1 MLRLLFT
8 LLTALVVALPAFG
21 STAYKNRLMPPF
33 ASIVY
38 GDNGEP
44 IGFYYTGKFRLYAPY
59 NKIPKTLIY
68 AVITAEDERFFKH
81 GGIDPIGIVRAAIT
95 DISKGKI
102 VQGGST
108 ITQQLAKMVFLS
120 PQRTIERKL
129 KEIELAKKL
138 EENLTKEEILE
149 LYLNYVYLSNG
160 AYGVRAA
167 AWVLFG
173 ENLNQL
179 TPAQCALLA
188 GIIRGPEYYNPFK
201 HPQRALKRR
210 NLILKK
216 MLQKGYIT
224 EAQYQEAIKEPLTP
238 LKSPNFPRTA
248 GYDLDFIKYE
258 ILKKGILTPKQ
269 LYREGYSIY
278 TSIDPGIEKYAQE
291 VLKEYDEIYSKRHKL
306 EDLQCAGFAVDR
318 DGKVIF
324 IVGGSDYSKTKLNRA
339 FQVQRPI
346 GSTAKPFTY
355 LTAFQ
360 NGWSP
365 LDFISNQPI
374 EMPMDK
380 IDPKTGKRMWWKPEN
395 YGKKFT
401 PFMTL
406 REALMHS
413 VNVATLHLAMHFPQ
427 KIRENLIKFELIS
440 PKSPFDLSYVLGS
453 FPSNLYRVVR
463 AYTAFQSGGILK
475 EPYVVLRVKD
485 RYGRTVYVGYPHLK
499 KVSDPQSVFIL
510 RSILQ
515 DVVKRGTA
523 ASISYLTDQF
533 DVAGKTGTTNDYRD
547 TYFTGFTTSFVMSIW
562 FGRDSYKTMW
572 RGATGGGVSAPPWGK
587 IALKLCEKFNC
598 GRFVPTY
605 EEIVANYPPPTH
617 FPEKEMEEI
626 YYDQLINQLGE
637 NESTEEASV
646 GEDNSGSDR
655 R

>member
-1 MLRLLFT
+1 MLRLL
-8 LLTALVVALPAFG
+8 TALLILISATVPSFG
-21 STAYKNRLMPPF
+21 STAYKNKLMPPF
-33 ASIVY
+33 ASTVY
-38 GDNGEP
+38 GDNGKP
-44 IGFYYTGKFRLYAPY
+44 IGFYYIGKFRLYAPY
-59 NKIPKTLIY
+59 SQIPKTLIY

-81 GGIDPIGIVRAAIT
+81 SGIDPIGIVRAAIT
-95 DISKGKI
+95 DISRGKI

-120 PQRTIERKL
+120 PKRTIERKL
-129 KEIELAKKL
+129 KEIELAKQL

-160 AYGVRAA
+160 AYGVKAA

-173 ENLNQL
+173 EDLNQL

-216 MLQKGYIT
+216 MLEKGYIT

-238 LKSPNFPRTA
+238 LKSPNYPRTA
-248 GYDLDFIKYE
+248 GYDLDFVKFE
-258 ILKKGILTPKQ
+258 ILKKGILSSKQ
-269 LYREGYSIY
+269 LYTGGYSIY
-278 TSIDPGIEKYAQE
+278 TSIDPEIEKYAQK
-291 VLKEYDEIYSKRHKL
+291 VLSKYDEFYSKAHKL
-306 EDLQCAGFAVDR
+306 DDLQCAGFAVDK

-324 IVGGSDYSKTKLNRA
+324 VVGGNDYTKSKLNRA

-365 LDFISNQPI
+365 LDYISNEPI

-380 IDPKTGKRMWWKPEN
+380 FDPRTGKRIWWKPEN
-395 YGKKFT
+395 YSKRFT

-406 REALMHS
+406 RDALMHS
-413 VNVATLHLAMHFPQ
+413 VNVATLHLAMHFPR
-427 KIRENLIKFELIS
+427 KIRQNLIKFEMI
-440 PKSPFDLSYVLGS
+440 PPDSPFDLSYVLGS

-475 EPYVVLRVKD
+475 EPYSVLKVEN
-485 RYGRTVYVGYPHLK
+485 RYGKTVYIGYPELK
-499 KVSDPQSVFIL
+499 RVSDPQSVFIL

-515 DVVKRGTA
+515 DVVKEGTA

-547 TYFTGFTTSFVMSIW
+547 AYFTGFTTSFVMSVW

-587 IALKLCEKFNC
+587 IALKLCEKLKC
-598 GRFVPTY
+598 GTFTPTY
-605 EEIVANYPPPTH
+605 DEIVNSYPPPTH
-617 FPEKEMEEI
+617 FPESEMEEL

-637 NESTEEASV
+637 EEAEV

>member
-1 MLRLLFT
+1 MLRLLTAILFI
-8 LLTALVVALPAFG
+8 LLTAASAFA
-21 STAYKNRLMPPF
+21 SPAYKNKLMPPF
-33 ASIVY
+33 ASVVY
-38 GDNGEP
+38 GNNGKP
-44 IGFYYTGKFRLYAPY
+44 IGFYYTGNFRLYAPY
-59 NKIPKTLIY
+59 REIPKTLIY

-81 GGIDPIGIVRAAIT
+81 SGIDPIGIVRAAIT
-95 DISKGKI
+95 DISRGKI

-120 PQRTIERKL
+120 PKRTIERKL

-201 HPQRALKRR
+201 YPQRALKRR

-216 MLQKGYIT
+216 MLKKGYIS
-224 EAQYQEAIKEPLTP
+224 EEEYKQAINEPLTP
-238 LKSPNFPRTA
+238 LKTPNRPKTA
-248 GYDLDFIKYE
+248 GYDLDFVKFE
-258 ILKKGILTPKQ
+258 ILKKGILTTRQ
-269 LYREGYSIY
+269 LYSGGYSIY
-278 TSIDPGIEKYAQE
+278 TSIDPEIEEYAQN
-291 VLKEYDEIYSKRHKL
+291 VLKQFNEAYSKAHKL
-306 EDLQCAGFAVDR
+306 EDLQCAGFAVDK

-324 IVGGSDYSKTKLNRA
+324 VVGGSDYSQTKLNRA

-365 LDFISNQPI
+365 LDFIPNQPI

-380 IDPKTGKRMWWKPEN
+380 FDPKTGKRLWWKPEN
-395 YGKKFT
+395 YGKRFS

-406 REALMHS
+406 RQALMNS
-413 VNVATLHLAMHFPQ
+413 VNVATLHLAMNFPR
-427 KIRENLIKFELIS
+427 KIRENLIKFELI
-440 PKSPFDLSYVLGS
+440 PPDSPFDLSYVLGS

-475 EPYVVLRVKD
+475 EPYAVLKIKN
-485 RYGRTVYVGYPHLK
+485 RYGKTVYTGYPRLK
-499 KVSDPQSVFIL
+499 KVSDPKSIFIL
-510 RSILQ
+510 RSIMQ
-515 DVVKRGTA
+515 DVVKEGTA

-547 TYFTGFTTSFVMSIW
+547 TYFTGFTTSFVMSVW

-572 RGATGGGVSAPPWGK
+572 KGATGGGVSAPPWGK
-587 IALKLCEKFNC
+587 IALKLCEKFSC
-598 GRFVPTY
+598 GKFVPPY
-605 EEIVANYPPPTH
+605 EEIAESYPPPTH

-637 NESTEEASV
+637 ETSSKEAEV
-646 GEDNSGSDR
+646 GESNSDSDR

>member
-1 MLRLLFT
+1 MLRLLIA
-8 LLTALVVALPAFG
+8 LLILISATIPSFG
-21 STAYKNRLMPPF
+21 STAYKNKLMPPF
-33 ASIVY
+33 ASTVY
-38 GDNGEP
+38 GNNGKP
-44 IGFYYTGKFRLYAPY
+44 IGFFYTGKFRLYAPY
-59 NKIPKTLIY
+59 SKIPKTLIY

-81 GGIDPIGIVRAAIT
+81 SGIDPIGIVRAAIT
-95 DISKGKI
+95 DISRGKI

-120 PQRTIERKL
+120 PKRTIERKL

-179 TPAQCALLA
+179 TPAQCALIA

-216 MLQKGYIT
+216 MLDKGYISK
-224 EAQYQEAIKEPLTP
+224 EEYNQAVNEPLTP
-238 LKSPNFPRTA
+238 LKTPNRPRTA
-248 GYDLDFIKYE
+248 GYDLDFVKFE
-258 ILKKGILTPKQ
+258 ILKKGILTTRQ
-269 LYREGYSIY
+269 LYSGGYSIY
-278 TSIDPGIEKYAQE
+278 TSIDPEIEKYAQN
-291 VLKEYDEIYSKRHKL
+291 VLKQFNEAYSKAHKL
-306 EDLQCAGFAVDR
+306 EDLQCAGFAVDK

-324 IVGGSDYSKTKLNRA
+324 VVGGSDYSQTKLNRA

-365 LDFISNQPI
+365 LDFIPNQPI

-380 IDPKTGKRMWWKPEN
+380 FDPRTGKRLWWKPEN
-395 YGKKFT
+395 YGKKFS

-406 REALMHS
+406 RQALMNS
-413 VNVATLHLAMHFPQ
+413 VNVATLHLAMNFPR

-440 PKSPFDLSYVLGS
+440 PDSPFDLSYVLGS

-475 EPYVVLRVKD
+475 EPYSVLKVKN
-485 RYGRTVYVGYPHLK
+485 RYEKTVYIGYPRLK
-499 KVSDPQSVFIL
+499 KVSDPESVFIL
-510 RSILQ
+510 RSIMQ
-515 DVVKRGTA
+515 DVVKNGTA
-523 ASISYLTDQF
+523 ASISYLTDRF

-547 TYFTGFTTSFVMSIW
+547 TYFTGFTTSFVMSVW

-587 IALKLCEKFNC
+587 IALKLCEKFSC
-598 GRFVPTY
+598 SKFVPPY
-605 EEIVANYPPPTH
+605 EEIVKSYPPPTH
-617 FPEKEMEEI
+617 FPEKEMEEL

-637 NESTEEASV
+637 ETSSKEEEV
-646 GEDNSGSDR
+646 GESNSSSDR

>member
-1 MLRLLFT
+1 MFR
-8 LLTALVVALPAFG
+8 LLTALLIVLTATVSSFG
-21 STAYKNRLMPPF
+21 STAYKNKLMPPF
-33 ASIVY
+33 ASTVY
-38 GDNGEP
+38 GNNGKP
-44 IGFYYTGKFRLYAPY
+44 IGFFYTGKFRLYAPY
-59 NKIPKTLIY
+59 SQIPKTLIY

-81 GGIDPIGIVRAAIT
+81 GAIDPIGIVRAAIT
-95 DISKGKI
+95 DLSRGKI

-120 PQRTIERKL
+120 PKRTIERKL

-138 EENLTKEEILE
+138 EEKLTKQEILE

-160 AYGVRAA
+160 AYGVKAA

-216 MLQKGYIT
+216 MLEKGYIT

-238 LKSPNFPRTA
+238 LKSPNYPRTA
-248 GYDLDFIKYE
+248 GYDLDFVKFE

-269 LYREGYSIY
+269 LYTGGYSIY
-278 TSIDPGIEKYAQE
+278 TSIDPEIEKYAQE
-291 VLKEYDEIYSKRHKL
+291 VLSKYNQFYSKTHKID
-306 EDLQCAGFAVDR
+306 DLQCAGFAVDK
-318 DGKVIF
+318 DGRVIF
-324 IVGGSDYSKTKLNRA
+324 VVGGSDYSKSKLNRA

-365 LDFISNQPI
+365 LDYVSNEPI

-380 IDPKTGKRMWWKPEN
+380 FDPKTGKRIWWKPEN
-395 YGKKFT
+395 YSKRFT

-406 REALMHS
+406 KDALMHS

-427 KIRENLIKFELIS
+427 KIRQNLIKFEMIS
-440 PKSPFDLSYVLGS
+440 PNSPFDLSYVLGS
-453 FPSNLYRVVR
+453 FPSNLYRIVR

-475 EPYVVLRVKD
+475 EPYVVLKVKD
-485 RYGRTVYVGYPHLK
+485 KYGKTVYIGYPKLK

-515 DVVKRGTA
+515 DVVKEGTA

-547 TYFTGFTTSFVMSIW
+547 TYFTGFTTSFVMSVW

-587 IALKLCEKFNC
+587 IALKLCEKFEC
-598 GRFVPTY
+598 GTFTPTY
-605 EEIVANYPPPTH
+605 NEIVASYPPPTH

-637 NESTEEASV
+637 KEAEV
-646 GEDNSGSDR
+646 GENNSSSNR

>member
-1 MLRLLFT
+1 MLRLLI
-8 LLTALVVALPAFG
+8 LLLLFLSATAPSFG
-21 STAYKNRLMPPF
+21 STAYKNKLMPPF
-33 ASIVY
+33 ASTVY
-38 GDNGEP
+38 GDNGKP
-44 IGFYYTGKFRLYAPY
+44 IGFFYTGKFRLYAPY
-59 NKIPKTLIY
+59 SEIPKTLIY

-95 DISKGKI
+95 DLSRGKI

-120 PQRTIERKL
+120 PKRTIERKL

-138 EENLTKEEILE
+138 EEKLTKQEILE

-216 MLQKGYIT
+216 MLEKGYIT

-238 LKSPNFPRTA
+238 LKSPNYPRTA
-248 GYDLDFIKYE
+248 GYDLDFVKFE

-269 LYREGYSIY
+269 LYTGGYSIY
-278 TSIDPGIEKYAQE
+278 TSIDPEIEKYAQE
-291 VLKEYDEIYSKRHKL
+291 VLSEYDQFYSKTHKL
-306 EDLQCAGFAVDR
+306 DDLQCAGFAVDK
-318 DGKVIF
+318 DGRVIF
-324 IVGGSDYSKTKLNRA
+324 VVGGNDYSKSKLNRA

-365 LDFISNQPI
+365 LDYVSNEPM

-380 IDPKTGKRMWWKPEN
+380 FDPKTGKRIWWKPEN
-395 YGKKFT
+395 YSKRFT

-406 REALMHS
+406 RDALMHS

-427 KIRENLIKFELIS
+427 KIRKNLIKFEMIS
-440 PKSPFDLSYVLGS
+440 PDSPFDLSYVLGS
-453 FPSNLYRVVR
+453 FPSNLYRIVR

-475 EPYVVLRVKD
+475 EPYVVLKVKD
-485 RYGRTVYVGYPHLK
+485 KYGKTVYIGYPKLK

-515 DVVKRGTA
+515 DVVKEGTA

-547 TYFTGFTTSFVMSIW
+547 TYFTGFTTSFVMSVW
-562 FGRDSYKTMW
+562 FGRDSYNTMW

-587 IALKLCEKFNC
+587 IALKLCEKLKC
-598 GRFVPTY
+598 GTFTPTY
-605 EEIVANYPPPTH
+605 QEIVENYPPPTH
-617 FPEKEMEEI
+617 FPEKEMEEL

-637 NESTEEASV
+637 NESAEEAKV

>member
-1 MLRLLFT
+1 MLRLLFI
-8 LLTALVVALPAFG
+8 LLTALAVALPAFG
-21 STAYKNRLMPPF
+21 STAYKNRLMPTF

-38 GDNGEP
+38 GDNGKP

-269 LYREGYSIY
+269 LYRGGYSIY
-278 TSIDPGIEKYAQE
+278 TSIDPEIEKYAQK
-291 VLKEYDEIYSKRHKL
+291 VLKKYDEIYSKKHKL
-306 EDLQCAGFAVDR
+306 KDLQCAGFAVDR

-440 PKSPFDLSYVLGS
+440 PDSPFDLSYV
-453 FPSNLYRVVR
+453 
-463 AYTAFQSGGILK
+463 
-475 EPYVVLRVKD
+475 
-485 RYGRTVYVGYPHLK
+485 
-499 KVSDPQSVFIL
+499 
-510 RSILQ
+510 
-515 DVVKRGTA
+515 
-523 ASISYLTDQF
+523 
-533 DVAGKTGTTNDYRD
+533 
-547 TYFTGFTTSFVMSIW
+547 W
-562 FGRDSYKTMW
+562 
-572 RGATGGGVSAPPWGK
+572 
-587 IALKLCEKFNC
+587 
-598 GRFVPTY
+598 
-605 EEIVANYPPPTH
+605 
-617 FPEKEMEEI
+617 
-626 YYDQLINQLGE
+626 
-637 NESTEEASV
+637 
-646 GEDNSGSDR
+646 
-655 R
+655 

>member
-1 MLRLLFT
+1 MLRLLT
-8 LLTALVVALPAFG
+8 AIVLILLTATSAFA
-21 STAYKNRLMPPF
+21 SPAYKNKLMPPF
-33 ASIVY
+33 ASVVY
-38 GDNGEP
+38 GNNGKP

-59 NKIPKTLIY
+59 REIPKTLIY

-224 EAQYQEAIKEPLTP
+224 EAQYREAIKEPLTP

-269 LYREGYSIY
+269 LYRGGYSIY
-278 TSIDPGIEKYAQE
+278 TSIDPEIEKYAQK
-291 VLKEYDEIYSKRHKL
+291 VLSKYNKFYSTTHKL
-306 EDLQCAGFAVDR
+306 SDLQCAGFAVDK

-324 IVGGSDYSKTKLNRA
+324 VVGGSDYSKSKLNRA

-365 LDFISNQPI
+365 LDFVSNEPI

-380 IDPKTGKRMWWKPEN
+380 FDPKTGKRVWWKPEN

-401 PFMTL
+401 PFITL
-406 REALMHS
+406 REALMRS

-427 KIRENLIKFELIS
+427 KIRENLVKFEMI
-440 PKSPFDLSYVLGS
+440 PPNAPFDLSYVLGS
-453 FPSNLYRVVR
+453 FPSNLYRIVR

-475 EPYVVLRVKD
+475 APYAVLEIKD
-485 RYGRTVYVGYPHLK
+485 KHGKTVYVGYPKLK
-499 KVSDPQSVFIL
+499 KVSDPQSIFIL

-533 DVAGKTGTTNDYRD
+533 DVAGKTGTTNEYRD

-562 FGRDSYKTMW
+562 FGRDSYKPMW

>member
-1 MLRLLFT
+1 MLRFLIAFAIAFIT
-8 LLTALVVALPAFG
+8 VAQSFG
-21 STAYKNRLMPPF
+21 STAYKNRLLPSF
-33 ASIVY
+33 ASTVY
-38 GDNGEP
+38 GSNGQP
-44 IGFYYTGKFRLYAPY
+44 IGFFYKKEFRLYAPY
-59 NKIPKTLIY
+59 KEIPKTLIY

-95 DISKGKI
+95 DISRGKI

-108 ITQQLAKMVFLS
+108 ITQQLAKMIFLS
-120 PQRTIERKL
+120 PKRTIERKL

-160 AYGVRAA
+160 AYGVKAA
-167 AWVLFG
+167 ARVLFG
-173 ENLNQL
+173 ESLDQL

-201 HPQRALKRR
+201 HPERALKRR

-216 MLQKGYIT
+216 MLNKGYIT
-224 EAQYQEAIKEPLTP
+224 QEQYQEAINEPLTP
-238 LKSPNFPRTA
+238 LQKPNFPRTA
-248 GYDLDFIKYE
+248 GYDLDFVKYE
-258 ILKKGILTPKQ
+258 ILKRKILTSKQ
-269 LYREGYSIY
+269 LYTGGYSIY
-278 TSIDPGIEKYAQE
+278 TSIDPEIESYAQN
-291 VLKEYDEIYSKRHKL
+291 VLKQYDEAYSKSHQL
-306 EDLQCAGFAVDR
+306 DDLQCAGFAVDK
-318 DGKVIF
+318 DGRVIF
-324 IVGGSDYSKTKLNRA
+324 VVGGSDYSQTKLNRA

-380 IDPKTGKRMWWKPEN
+380 VDPETGEKLWWKPEN
-395 YGKKFT
+395 YSKRFT

-406 REALMHS
+406 RQALMHS

-427 KIRENLIKFELIS
+427 KIRKNLIRFELIS
-440 PKSPFDLSYVLGS
+440 PDSPFNLSYVLGS

-463 AYTAFQSGGILK
+463 AYTALQSGGILK
-475 EPYVVLRVKD
+475 EPYSVLKIKNL
-485 RYGRTVYVGYPHLK
+485 YGRTVYIGYPHLK
-499 KVSDPQSVFIL
+499 KVSDPESVFIL

-523 ASISYLTDQF
+523 VSISYLTDQF
-533 DVAGKTGTTNDYRD
+533 DVAGKTGTTNDFRD
-547 TYFTGFTTSFVMSIW
+547 TYFTGFTTSFVMSVW
-562 FGRDSYKTMW
+562 FGRDSYQTIW
-572 RGATGGGVSAPPWGK
+572 PRATGGGVSAPPWGK
-587 IALKLCEKFNC
+587 IAAKICEKLGC

-605 EEIVANYPPPTH
+605 NEIVANYPPPSH

-637 NESTEEASV
+637 
-646 GEDNSGSDR
+646 
-655 R
+655 